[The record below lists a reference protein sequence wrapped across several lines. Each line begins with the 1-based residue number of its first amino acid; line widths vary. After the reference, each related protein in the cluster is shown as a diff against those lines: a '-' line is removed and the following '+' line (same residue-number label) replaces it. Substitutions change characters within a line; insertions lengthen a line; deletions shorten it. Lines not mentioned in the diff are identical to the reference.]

1 MSTTLNKNPSWEI
14 DKDLIAGSES
24 FDDDLGSAY
33 DRVAYDVP
41 NKGNAAGIKLPK
53 RASEM
58 TIGELEDFYGTA
70 NNPTEAR
77 IKSQAYGA
85 KRFGS
90 GSPQAKYGS
99 SGTGKY
105 QFEVTTLSQTAKD
118 LYGDN
123 YRNVVYSPD
132 EQEKLAKHLYG
143 KKAAEGPQALG
154 NTWVALKNRPQT
166 TLASTSVS
174 KPTAGPS
181 ADSYDSPSSSD
192 PSSPVINTWNKTNS
206 AISGEIQKALKV
218 VGPALSA
225 TSGLVVPASV
235 SNADTYD
242 SPSSALNKTGTS
254 SGVSSAIA
262 PLAAVGTAA
271 GINRLF
277 SRNDNRQKAE
287 LQSDEPVGSY
297 GIVGRMMDPVNKY
310 RKLQPYL
317 TKQVMLKRK
326 TQRTNVPVM
335 RKVNKPNSPIRFKS
349 FRQAIQE
356 QIIKDN
362 SEDSENL

>member
-1 MSTTLNKNPSWEI
+1 MAQ
-14 DKDLIAGSES
+14 KDL
-24 FDDDLGSAY
+24 
-33 DRVAYDVP
+33 V
-41 NKGNAAGIKLPK
+41 
-53 RASEM
+53 
-58 TIGELEDFYGTA
+58 LE
-70 NNPTEAR
+70 
-77 IKSQAYGA
+77 
-85 KRFGS
+85 
-90 GSPQAKYGS
+90 
-99 SGTGKY
+99 
-105 QFEVTTLSQTAKD
+105 D

-154 NTWVALKNRPQT
+154 NTWVALKNRPST
-166 TLASTSVS
+166 TIS
-174 KPTAGPS
+174 PT
-181 ADSYDSPSSSD
+181 
-192 PSSPVINTWNKTNS
+192 
-206 AISGEIQKALKV
+206 
-218 VGPALSA
+218 
-225 TSGLVVPASV
+225 
-235 SNADTYD
+235 ADTYD

-262 PLAAVGTAA
+262 PVAAVGTVA

-277 SRNDNRQKAE
+277 STDDDNQKVQ
-287 LQSDEPVGSY
+287 LPPDEPVGSF

-335 RKVNKPNSPIRFKS
+335 RKANKPNSPIRFKS